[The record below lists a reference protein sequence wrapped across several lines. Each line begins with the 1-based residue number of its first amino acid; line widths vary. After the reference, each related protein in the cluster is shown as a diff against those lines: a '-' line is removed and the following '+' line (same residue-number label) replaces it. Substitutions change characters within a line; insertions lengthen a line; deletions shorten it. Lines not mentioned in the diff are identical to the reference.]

1 MDRVPRRGALE
12 RDVKLPELA
21 VGRSSG
27 LVAFCRAL
35 ARREATPSEKDG
47 TPACPES
54 RGGTGCTPII
64 TNGTIRGSEE
74 DEVRDVS
81 ALEGR
86 SEESDA
92 VEGDSTDIVVLAVE
106 GRRDGIGV
114 GGRSSNDVVIPS
126 KS

>member
-1 MDRVPRRGALE
+1 LE
-12 RDVKLPELA
+12 REVKLPELG
-21 VGRSSG
+21 VGRISG

-35 ARREATPSEKDG
+35 ARREATPSENDG

-64 TNGTIRGSEE
+64 TKGTIRGSEG
-74 DEVRDVS
+74 DEVREVS

-86 SEESDA
+86 SEESDV

-114 GGRSSNDVVIPS
+114 GGRSSGDVVIVS
-126 KS
+126 TS